1 VHQSVVLRQAR
12 HTEEITVKALR
23 LFLLMI
29 GLLLHLPL
37 QAANPQVEFRTNQGS
52 FVVELYPDK
61 APRTVANFLEYV
73 NRGFYEGTIFHRVI
87 DRFVIQGGGL
97 TPDLGQKPTLEPIPN
112 EADNG
117 LKNEAGTLAMARRL
131 SPDSATAQFFINLGD
146 NKILNYYRPEPALMG
161 YCVFG
166 RVIRGMD
173 VAEKIGRIPTQIV
186 GKLTD
191 VPRDNI
197 IIEKAALLET
207 PIIAEQTSGKAVE
220 SAPASKSKSTKKGK
234 KRG

>member
-1 VHQSVVLRQAR
+1 MKA
-12 HTEEITVKALR
+12 VK
-23 LFLLMI
+23 LFLFAVF
-29 GLLLHLPL
+29 LLLSQPL
-37 QAANPQVEFRTNQGS
+37 LAANPQIEFRTSEGS

-61 APRTVANFLEYV
+61 APATVANFLEYV
-73 NRGFYEGTIFHRVI
+73 NSGFYEGTIFHRVI

-97 TPDLGQKPTLEPIPN
+97 TADLHKKPTRPPIPN

-117 LKNEAGTLAMARRL
+117 LRNEPGTLAMVRAL
-131 SPDSATAQFFINLGD
+131 KPDSATSQFFINLAD
-146 NKILNYYRPEPALMG
+146 NKSLNFYRPEPALMG

-173 VAEKIGRIPTQIV
+173 VALKIGRTPTQAA

-191 VPRDNI
+191 LPQQIVM
-197 IIEKAALLET
+197 IEQAAMLET
-207 PIIAEQTSGKAVE
+207 PIIADQQADD
-220 SAPASKSKSTKKGK
+220 ASKGTSASTKSSKKGK